1 MTTLN
6 RKNETSAQTPAMKR
20 DFDGLSR
27 LHDEVDQMFNNF
39 FAPSFFEREPFQ
51 MKSDFLPSLDVTSDD
66 KAYAMKVELPGV
78 APEAVK
84 LEVSDGVLTISGEK
98 KEETKDEQTKEV
110 RECSYGS
117 FTRSMTHVAQK
128 ISGLPK
134 NQVFGSGTNLD
145 SARLRFLIAQQTGV
159 NVKNVHAYIAGEH
172 GDSEVPLWASATIGG
187 VPMCDWTPL
196 PGHDPLDADKR
207 EEIHQEVKNAAAYHM
222 STARMP

>member
-1 MTTLN
+1 MLQSYPPGVTFSPPASLTDVEVVIMTTLN
-6 RKNETSAQTPAMKR
+6 RKNETSAQPPAMKR

-27 LHDEVDQMFNNF
+27 LHDEIDAMFDNF

-117 FTRSMTHVAQK
+117 FSRSMT
-128 ISGLPK
+128 LP
-134 NQVFGSGTNLD
+134 
-145 SARLRFLIAQQTGV
+145 
-159 NVKNVHAYIAGEH
+159 E
-172 GDSEVPLWASATIGG
+172 
-187 VPMCDWTPL
+187 
-196 PGHDPLDADKR
+196 DADA
-207 EEIHQEVKNAAAYHM
+207 EHITATSKNGILTVSIPRKAPDQSKVRKITVQAA
-222 STARMP
+222 

>member
-1 MTTLN
+1 MLQSYPPGVTFSPPASLTDVEVVIMTTLN

-39 FAPSFFEREPFQ
+39 FAPSLFEREPFQ

-117 FTRSMTHVAQK
+117 FTRSMTLPEDGDAEHITATSKNGILTVSIPRKAPDQSKVRK
-128 ISGLPK
+128 ITV
-134 NQVFGSGTNLD
+134 Q
-145 SARLRFLIAQQTGV
+145 
-159 NVKNVHAYIAGEH
+159 
-172 GDSEVPLWASATIGG
+172 
-187 VPMCDWTPL
+187 
-196 PGHDPLDADKR
+196 
-207 EEIHQEVKNAAAYHM
+207 AA
-222 STARMP
+222 

>member
-84 LEVSDGVLTISGEK
+84 LEVNDGVLTIS
-98 KEETKDEQTKEV
+98 DEQTKEV

-117 FTRSMTHVAQK
+117 FTRSMT
-128 ISGLPK
+128 LP
-134 NQVFGSGTNLD
+134 
-145 SARLRFLIAQQTGV
+145 
-159 NVKNVHAYIAGEH
+159 E
-172 GDSEVPLWASATIGG
+172 
-187 VPMCDWTPL
+187 
-196 PGHDPLDADKR
+196 DADA
-207 EEIHQEVKNAAAYHM
+207 EHITATSKNGILTVSIPRKAPDQSKVRKITVQAA
-222 STARMP
+222 

>member
-1 MTTLN
+1 MKLRERRYDEMIQHGARPVVPFLPPASLYIDVEVVIMTTLN

-84 LEVSDGVLTISGEK
+84 LEVNDGVLTISGEK

-117 FTRSMTHVAQK
+117 FSRSMT
-128 ISGLPK
+128 LP
-134 NQVFGSGTNLD
+134 
-145 SARLRFLIAQQTGV
+145 
-159 NVKNVHAYIAGEH
+159 E
-172 GDSEVPLWASATIGG
+172 
-187 VPMCDWTPL
+187 
-196 PGHDPLDADKR
+196 DADAEHITATSKNGILTVSIPR
-207 EEIHQEVKNAAAYHM
+207 KAPDQSRVRKIEVRAA
-222 STARMP
+222 

>member
-51 MKSDFLPSLDVTSDD
+51 MKSDD

-117 FTRSMTHVAQK
+117 FTRSMT
-128 ISGLPK
+128 LP
-134 NQVFGSGTNLD
+134 
-145 SARLRFLIAQQTGV
+145 
-159 NVKNVHAYIAGEH
+159 E
-172 GDSEVPLWASATIGG
+172 
-187 VPMCDWTPL
+187 
-196 PGHDPLDADKR
+196 DADA
-207 EEIHQEVKNAAAYHM
+207 EHITATSKNGILTVSIPRKAPDQSKVRKITVQAA
-222 STARMP
+222 

>member
-1 MTTLN
+1 MAMLT
-6 RKNETSAQTPAMKR
+6 RKNETSAQTPATKR
-20 DFDGLSR
+20 DYNDLSR

-84 LEVSDGVLTISGEK
+84 LEVNDGVLTISGEK

-117 FTRSMTHVAQK
+117 FSRSMT
-128 ISGLPK
+128 LP
-134 NQVFGSGTNLD
+134 
-145 SARLRFLIAQQTGV
+145 
-159 NVKNVHAYIAGEH
+159 E
-172 GDSEVPLWASATIGG
+172 
-187 VPMCDWTPL
+187 
-196 PGHDPLDADKR
+196 DADKSA
-207 EEIHQEVKNAAAYHM
+207 EYVLEFTTEDGNTQSFDTLSYEVAPISLLSVDAAAGATPI
-222 STARMP
+222 SFTAPEQ